1 LDLPFVLSLVRLA
14 FLISMLFCT
23 LFLKAQE
30 NVVVFAKYDDMSR
43 QFLKNNDTLYVVNFW
58 ATWCKPCVAEL
69 PFFLE
74 AEQFYKSEKVKFL
87 LVSLDF
93 SDQLEKRVEPFIAK
107 NNIKSTCFLLADQD
121 ANGWIPKVDADWS
134 GAIPASAIF
143 KNGKKVH
150 FTEGNFESTSDLKKL
165 INNHL

>member
-1 LDLPFVLSLVRLA
+1 
-14 FLISMLFCT
+14 M
-23 LFLKAQE
+23 KAQE
-30 NVVVFAKYDDMSR
+30 NVVVFAKYDDMSP

-93 SDQLEKRVEPFIAK
+93 SDQLEKRVLPFIAK

-150 FTEGNFESTSDLKKL
+150 FTEGNFESTTDLKKL